1 MSTGF
6 GGYEVNR
13 ATAAEV
19 ELSVRKM
26 VRFHARHGTTA
37 RALCAQRQ
45 PDDSGEG
52 RAHHR
57 AQGND
62 EGNGQHIQSL
72 LPASEVIVAAGPPVV
87 GAVRR
92 ALAAAGE
99 TPSLD
104 LGRAWKL

>member
-26 VRFHARHGTTA
+26 ARFHARHGTTA

-52 RAHHR
+52 RAH
-57 AQGND
+57 
-62 EGNGQHIQSL
+62 HIQSL